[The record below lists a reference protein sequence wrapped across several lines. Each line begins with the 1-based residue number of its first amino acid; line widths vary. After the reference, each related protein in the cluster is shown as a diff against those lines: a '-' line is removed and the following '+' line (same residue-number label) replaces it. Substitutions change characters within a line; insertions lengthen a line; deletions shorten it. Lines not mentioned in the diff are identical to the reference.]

1 MNLPNCITLSRLI
14 FLALNIWLLF
24 ESWLGAATLN
34 FFLAVLAAASDWLDG
49 YVARKMNMVSNLG
62 KLMDALIDKV
72 LVIGLFI
79 VLLIPGLLPL
89 WTLPLI
95 IATFVRD
102 ALITTMRMVAA
113 KKGVVLGA
121 DKWGKRKTTWQL
133 TSICVLFFYKAVT
146 DDLPRWIP
154 DVDWHAFGIWV
165 YGNGLLFFL
174 LAAILTIYSG
184 IRYVITY
191 VPVLKGS
198 PSE

>member
-1 MNLPNCITLSRLI
+1 MNLPNCITLSRLV
-14 FLALNIWLLF
+14 FLALNVWLLF

-34 FFLAVLAAASDWLDG
+34 CILAILAAATDWLDG
-49 YVARKMNMVSNLG
+49 YVARKMNLVSNLG

-79 VLLIPGLLPL
+79 VLLIADLLPL

-102 ALITTMRMVAA
+102 GLITGMRMVAA

-133 TSICVLFFYKAVT
+133 TSICVLLFFKAVN
-146 DDLPRWIP
+146 DDFTRWLPNI
-154 DVDWHAFGIWV
+154 DWQAFGIWV

-174 LAAILTIYSG
+174 LAAVLTIYSG
-184 IRYVITY
+184 IRYVVTY
-191 VPVLKGS
+191 VPVLKGK